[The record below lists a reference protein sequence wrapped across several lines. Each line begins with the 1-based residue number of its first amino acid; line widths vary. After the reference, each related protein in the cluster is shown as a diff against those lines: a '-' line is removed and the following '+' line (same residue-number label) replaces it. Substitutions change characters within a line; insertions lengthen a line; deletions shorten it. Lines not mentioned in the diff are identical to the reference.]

1 MANPATLKP
10 FKKGYDAR
18 RNSKGRPKDIPGLKE
33 LLLSIAHEDAT
44 GKDGQPLVING
55 HKATVIEAVMRQML
69 QSKNPRDRQIVLEYM
84 FGKVPNPVEVTG
96 AGGGPLNIQMTW
108 GDNDAGDGDAS
119 PD

>member
-1 MANPATLKP
+1 MANPASLKP

-18 RNSKGRPKDIPGLKE
+18 RNAKGRPKDIPGLKE

-84 FGKVPNPVEVTG
+84 FGKVSNPVEIRGKDGG
-96 AGGGPLNIQMTW
+96 AVVVQLTW
-108 GDNDAGDGDAS
+108 GENDGSDGD
-119 PD
+119 D